1 MKTCDLYI
9 KNLDVRLKELN
20 GVTFLVQLGI
30 FPSRQL
36 AEVYRRKGIGPSY
49 FRLGTRIVYPKAAI
63 IQWFKEGKNEIDQKK
78 TEDKRDW
85 ADTCVPRQTRVAC
98 HR

>member
-30 FPSRQL
+30 FPSRQM
-36 AEVYRRKGIGPSY
+36 AELYRRRGIGPSY
-49 FRLGTRIVYPKAAI
+49 FRLGTRILYPKAAI
-63 IQWFKEGKNEIDQKK
+63 IQWFKDGTHEIDQKK
-78 TEDKRDW
+78 TEDKIDRNDSYI
-85 ADTCVPRQTRVAC
+85 PRQARVAC